1 MLIAAG
7 APVLTFLEQ
16 PRVVQMPPPPLL
28 GYNNNVRHRGRV
40 FHIQTEDSG
49 VGHPRIMTHLFADG
63 GRIVK
68 SIRTDYSEHLGRSD
82 LAETVRGLMKEQHKA
97 MFVALRGGELDAL
110 IGFEVDAPPPTI
122 SGSAVQAAAA
132 ELTSKGAA
140 TPVAAPASVTAPASV
155 ATTDPTGNAGGGSA
169 RGEVAAAN
177 PRPIDAPVAD
187 PGERPSERSSQ
198 GARRPSD
205 TPPRETDS
213 SRRQADSGVQRAAEP
228 VERSYAAPRP
238 ATIFAEAPVRDSLF
252 GETVMEKSLD
262 ETILSYLSEDAEAA
276 DGTR

>member
-1 MLIAAG
+1 
-7 APVLTFLEQ
+7 
-16 PRVVQMPPPPLL
+16 MPPPPLL

-110 IGFEVDAPPPTI
+110 IGFEADAPPPTI
-122 SGSAVQAAAA
+122 AGSAVQAAAA
-132 ELTSKGAA
+132 ELTAASQGSEPAASRSGSGSASRSSSDQPSSDQPSSDQPSSDPSGPSSSDVAA
-140 TPVAAPASVTAPASV
+140 TKPHPAEAPA
-155 ATTDPTGNAGGGSA
+155 G
-169 RGEVAAAN
+169 
-177 PRPIDAPVAD
+177 RPED
-187 PGERPSERSSQ
+187 RPSQRPRRS
-198 GARRPSD
+198 
-205 TPPRETDS
+205 T
-213 SRRQADSGVQRAAEP
+213 DSGVQRAAEP

-238 ATIFAEAPVRDSLF
+238 AAIFAEAPVPNSLF